1 MKVNSRI
8 VEIYE
13 VEFMNLIEELR
24 GMSVE
29 ERQVLYRFHS
39 KKVFPQS
46 KEIVNLED
54 QLSGRSDCKYPQQ
67 DR

>member
-1 MKVNSRI
+1 MKVNKRL

-29 ERQVLYRFHS
+29 ERQVLYRCHS
-39 KKVFPQS
+39 KKVFP
-46 KEIVNLED
+46 KVTFYLIGARL
-54 QLSGRSDCKYPQQ
+54 
-67 DR
+67 